1 MGTDAADILGR
12 MDEAGRAEPGR
23 ARGSRGPRAGA
34 LALLAVV
41 FLAGGGASGL
51 LGYVRWCEG
60 ADGERRPVT
69 LTVPEGASG
78 AEVVDLLHERG
89 VLRCG
94 GAVGRYLLARSGEAG
109 RIRAGEHALTTNM
122 AFDEVLE
129 VLTAAP
135 TPAPTVRLTIPE
147 GFRLTQIAARVE
159 EALGIP
165 ARRLLARAE
174 SGRFALP
181 PYLPRGKGTVE
192 GFLFPE
198 TYEFLREGT
207 TAAEVIRRLLHQFR
221 DEVSGLPWGNAERLG
236 LTPYEVVVVASMVEE
251 EAKLARERP
260 LIAAVILNRL
270 ARGMPLGIDA
280 TIAYIDP
287 DPSDGLTA
295 SDLEIRSPYNTR
307 LFPGLPPTPIA
318 SPGLDALRAALEPA
332 RTDDLYY
339 VLCGADGHHEFS
351 ATYEGF
357 VADKARCLG

>member
-1 MGTDAADILGR
+1 MRDTRGLPDTAPTAGPVAGDG
-12 MDEAGRAEPGR
+12 AGRRRRRRSA
-23 ARGSRGPRAGA
+23 AG
-34 LALLAVV
+34 LLAFLLVV
-41 FLAGGGASGL
+41 GGAGGGL
-51 LGYVRWCEG
+51 LGYARWCEG
-60 ADGERRPVT
+60 ASGERRPVT

-78 AEVVDLLHERG
+78 GEVVDLLHERG

-94 GAVGRYLLARSGEAG
+94 GVVGRYLLSQAGEAG
-109 RIRAGEHALTTNM
+109 AIRAGEHELTTNM
-122 AFDEVLE
+122 PFEEALA
-129 VLTAAP
+129 VLTSAP
-135 TPAPTVRLTIPE
+135 PPAPTVRLTIPE

-165 ARRLLARAE
+165 ARRFLALAE

-181 PYLPRGKGTVE
+181 PYLPRGKETVE

-207 TAAEVIRRLLHQFR
+207 AAAGVIRRLLHQFR
-221 DEVSGLPWGNAERLG
+221 DEVSALPWGNAEGLG

-318 SPGLDALRAALEPA
+318 SPGLPSIRAALEPA

-339 VLCGADGHHEFS
+339 VLCGPDGHHEFS
-351 ATYEGF
+351 ASYERF
-357 VADKARCLG
+357 LADKARCLG

>member
-1 MGTDAADILGR
+1 

-23 ARGSRGPRAGA
+23 GRRSPGRGRAA
-34 LALLAVV
+34 LAILALVL
-41 FLAGGGASGL
+41 LAGGGGWGL

-69 LTVPEGASG
+69 LTVPAGASG

-89 VLRCG
+89 VVRCG
-94 GAVGRYLLARSGEAG
+94 GVVGRYLLARSGEAG
-109 RIRAGEHALTTNM
+109 RIRAGQHALTTNM
-122 AFDEVLE
+122 PFDEVLA
-129 VLTAAP
+129 VLTSP
-135 TPAPTVRLTIPE
+135 PPPAPTVRLTIPE
-147 GFRLTQIAARVE
+147 GYRLTEIAARVE

-165 ARRLLARAE
+165 ARRFLALAE

-181 PYLPRGKGTVE
+181 PYLPRGKATVE

-207 TAAEVIRRLLHQFR
+207 APAEVIRRLLHQFR
-221 DEVSGLPWGNAERLG
+221 DEVSVLPWGNAEGLG

-287 DPSDGLTA
+287 DPEDGLTA

-318 SPGLDALRAALEPA
+318 SPGLDAIRAVLAPA
-332 RTDDLYY
+332 PTDDLYY

-351 ATYEGF
+351 AAYEEF
-357 VADKARCLG
+357 LADKARCLG